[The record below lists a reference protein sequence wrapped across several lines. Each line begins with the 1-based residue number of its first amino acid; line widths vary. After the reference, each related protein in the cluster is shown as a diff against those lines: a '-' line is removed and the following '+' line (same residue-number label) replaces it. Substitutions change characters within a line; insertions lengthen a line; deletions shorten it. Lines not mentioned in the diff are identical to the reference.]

1 MDIVKEIKRLKEE
14 KGATILAHYYTLPEI
29 QEIADH
35 VGDSYFLSK
44 KGKEAQGNIIVFCGV
59 RFMAESAKLLSPA
72 KKVLFPNE
80 GATCGMARRVDL
92 DKVKKLVE
100 EHKDGVLVS
109 YINCSTELKGI
120 SYTCVT
126 SSSAEKIIGNMKE
139 KKILFVPD
147 RNLGGYIS
155 EKFPE
160 KEFILWD
167 GCCCIHD
174 NIKSEQ
180 VMEKKDKH
188 PEAKVLVHPE
198 CRKEVRD
205 LADYIGSTSGIINYA
220 TENDCEEFII
230 VTDVGILHELK
241 NRNPKKIFH
250 ELPMVCD
257 NMKITTIEDVYTCLK
272 EEKNEIIISEEL
284 SQRAVKSLD
293 MMHSLAEG

>member
-1 MDIVKEIKRLKEE
+1 MDIVKDINRLKEE

-29 QEIADH
+29 QEIADY

-44 KGKEAQGNIIVFCGV
+44 KGKDAEGNIIVFCGV
-59 RFMAESAKLLSPA
+59 KFMAESAKLLSPE

-92 DKVKKLVE
+92 DKVKELVE

-126 SSSAEKIIGNMKE
+126 SASAEKIIGNIKE

-174 NIKSEQ
+174 NIKPED
-180 VMEKKDKH
+180 VMEKKEKY

-205 LADYIGSTSGIINYA
+205 LADYIGSTSGIMNYA
-220 TENDCEEFII
+220 TESECDEFII

-241 NRNPKKIFH
+241 DRNPKKKFH
-250 ELPMVCD
+250 ALPMVCD
-257 NMKITTIEDVYTCLK
+257 NMKITTLEDVYTCLK
-272 EEKNEIIISEEL
+272 EEKNEIIIPEEL
-284 SQRAVKSLD
+284 SQRAVKSLEK
-293 MMHSLAEG
+293 MHFLAE

>member
-1 MDIVKEIKRLKEE
+1 
-14 KGATILAHYYTLPEI
+14 
-29 QEIADH
+29 
-35 VGDSYFLSK
+35 
-44 KGKEAQGNIIVFCGV
+44 
-59 RFMAESAKLLSPA
+59 
-72 KKVLFPNE
+72 
-80 GATCGMARRVDL
+80 MARRVDL
-92 DKVKKLVE
+92 DKVKELVE

-126 SSSAEKIIGNMKE
+126 SASAEKIIGNIKE

-160 KEFILWD
+160 KDFILWD

-174 NIKSEQ
+174 NIKPED
-180 VMEKKDKH
+180 VMEQKEKY

-220 TENDCEEFII
+220 TADECEEFII
-230 VTDVGILHELK
+230 VTDVGILYELK
-241 NRNPKKIFH
+241 NTNPKKRFH

-257 NMKITTIEDVYTCLK
+257 NMKITTLEDVYACLK
-272 EEKNEIIISEEL
+272 DEKNEIKIPEEL
-284 SQRAVKSLD
+284 SERAVRSLEK
-293 MMHSLAEG
+293 MHSLAEI